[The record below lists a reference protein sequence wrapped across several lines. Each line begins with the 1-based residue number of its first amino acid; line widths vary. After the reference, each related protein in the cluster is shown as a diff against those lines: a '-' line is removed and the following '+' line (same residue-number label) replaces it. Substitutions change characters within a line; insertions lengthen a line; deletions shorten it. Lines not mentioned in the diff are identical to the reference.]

1 MPERNL
7 LPPSEAADYLGISL
21 SALNKGRCDGTGP
34 AFVRISSRC
43 IRYRIENL
51 DRWIAERIFT
61 STDEYKSAGKP
72 S

>member
-7 LPPSEAADYLGISL
+7 LSPPEAADYLGISL
-21 SALNKGRCDGTGP
+21 SALNKGRCDGSGC

-43 IRYRIENL
+43 IRYRIGDL
-51 DRWIAERIFT
+51 DRYIAERIYK
-61 STDEYKSAGKP
+61 STAEYKSVGKP